1 MTAHPRTTSAEII
14 LAEDRADRAR
24 QALIEAKA
32 RQFYDDPKLAYGIV
46 TGACTWPPVNG
57 EQLGELA
64 VMAANL
70 ASDYEAL
77 GYPANQIDDLRV
89 AEMAFVWREA
99 DAEREARLE
108 AWRDEEAEPSRLSR
122 GWQGVL

>member
-1 MTAHPRTTSAEII
+1 MTAHPRTASANVI
-14 LAEDRADRAR
+14 LAEDRAERAR
-24 QALIEAKA
+24 QALIEARA
-32 RQFYDDPKLAYGIV
+32 RQFYDDPKLAYGII

-64 VMAANL
+64 ILAANL

-77 GYPANQIDDLRV
+77 GYPANQIDDLRA

-108 AWRDEEAEPSRLSR
+108 AWRDEEARVPSPSQ